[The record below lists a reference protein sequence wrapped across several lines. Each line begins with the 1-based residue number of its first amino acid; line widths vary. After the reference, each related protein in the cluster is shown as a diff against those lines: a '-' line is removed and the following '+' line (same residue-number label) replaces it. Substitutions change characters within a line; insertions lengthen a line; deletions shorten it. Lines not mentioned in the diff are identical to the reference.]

1 MHCLGLLGFSLGI
14 LQVPKYEPCAL
25 QCEFKMVAPT
35 VLAEALIR
43 EYMTRHSLTGALRAF
58 NEDRPKGASS
68 DVCVRLQA
76 VRACSVATCALV
88 LRRDLCAATDR
99 TAPLPAAHPVSVGP
113 DAISSKTELA
123 KTLGIERPLKRNKD
137 KGDAALKSCLE
148 VLAEYL
154 SAKAT
159 AAAVDKAGASKV
171 AAPASPSQAP
181 ASPPKTL
188 HGSAVA
194 PIAAVSRP
202 TTAPAVRVAQDVPP
216 TRKPE
221 WVGKSPPARA
231 MNSAL
236 AGDDLMLEE
245 LDSEDLA
252 AVDTQGRGG
261 RGTGVGGAGE
271 REAMARNI
279 PMAEVAAMKKLVFG
293 NGKTSFNAAWTQGF
307 FPSTTGCLAPPCPP
321 PPSSIASSRKARDK

>member
-1 MHCLGLLGFSLGI
+1 MKFSA
-14 LQVPKYEPCAL
+14 Q
-25 QCEFKMVAPT
+25 MVAPT

-76 VRACSVATCALV
+76 VRACSVATCDLRLMTRRPS
-88 LRRDLCAATDR
+88 LRR
-99 TAPLPAAHPVSVGP
+99 APFPVGP
-113 DAISSKTELA
+113 DAISSKTELV
-123 KTLGIERPLKRNKD
+123 KMLGIERPLRRNKD

-202 TTAPAVRVAQDVPP
+202 TTAPAVRVAQEVPP

-231 MNSAL
+231 INSAL

-252 AVDTQGRGG
+252 AVDTRPRGG

-271 REAMARNI
+271 REAMAYNI

-293 NGKTSFNAAWTQGF
+293 NGKSSFNAAWTQGL

-321 PPSSIASSRKARDK
+321 PPSSTASSRKARDK